1 MSERDRSTMIEVAAV
16 RAALKSQYHAGLA
29 MLRDAVERC
38 ADALWLDRGPTNA
51 FWQVAYHA
59 LYFTHFYLCAQEAEF
74 RPWAEHQGE
83 VQHEDGIAGPADPDS
98 PLPLLPEPYTRA
110 QILAY
115 GRHLDGLVDGMV
127 DALDL
132 SRSDSGFWWYDM
144 PKLEHQ
150 LLNVR
155 HLGHHAAQLADR
167 LRAAQGD
174 GVRWVSHGTGE
185 AAP

>member
-1 MSERDRSTMIEVAAV
+1 MSQGEGSTTIEAAAV
-16 RAALKSQYHAGLA
+16 RAALKGQYRAGLA
-29 MLRDAVERC
+29 MHRDAVERC
-38 ADALWLDRGPTNA
+38 GDELWLDRGPANA
-51 FWQVAYHA
+51 FWQVAYHT
-59 LYFTHFYLCAQEAEF
+59 LYFTHLYLCGQEADF

-83 VQHEDGIAGPADPDS
+83 VQHEDAIAGADDPAN

-110 QILAY
+110 QVLAY

-132 SRSDSGFWWYDM
+132 RRPDSGFWWYDM

-167 LRAAQGD
+167 VRAAQGV
-174 GVRWVSHGTGE
+174 GVRWVSGRANRAE
-185 AAP
+185 